1 MAKSYLALLLGRRD
15 QAALDVQDD
24 RGLPH
29 LWHRLDRGNIPNA
42 GRDWPNTGAL
52 LKSRYEKTDALM
64 QVGVPPTM
72 R

>member
-1 MAKSYLALLLGRRD
+1 MMGR
-15 QAALDVQDD
+15 
-24 RGLPH
+24 LPH
-29 LWHRLDRGNIPNA
+29 LRHRLDRGNIPNA